1 MVKPA
6 RRSDSASFEGRKP
19 GSKRR
24 LRGSK
29 ILFALVVTIPP
40 CRFSEKRRRIR
51 RFRRRKGSSP
61 RGKTLDCSD
70 LSLVVLPNGASEV
83 PEYEIGTF
91 MQTEPAFGKQAGKQ
105 KSARDRPRAPSKP
118 GRGRSPVADAT
129 GWATI
134 PLVEDS
140 KSRRRSLKQRR
151 STSSERRRPSEL
163 DGRTLVFRWNHRSQ
177 GSKTSHMHTRGPCG
191 GGGPPPPRLR
201 SSSEEAGENVIRKAG
216 PLLAALALMWV
227 GSEIGTSRHWLA
239 YVFLLG
245 PAVVAAAFFVVARA
259 QEKRKGGH
267 DEKRRIGF

>member
-6 RRSDSASFEGRKP
+6 RRPEKASFEGRKP

-24 LRGSK
+24 LRASK

-40 CRFSEKRRRIR
+40 CRFSEERRRIR
-51 RFRRRKGSSP
+51 RFRRRRASLAW
-61 RGKTLDCSD
+61 GKPFDFNNLMIAA
-70 LSLVVLPNGASEV
+70 LPNGASEA

-118 GRGRSPVADAT
+118 GRGRRSVADAT

-140 KSRRRSLKQRR
+140 KSRRRSLKRRR

-177 GSKTSHMHTRGPCG
+177 SPKTSHMHTRGPCG
-191 GGGPPPPRLR
+191 LGGPPP
-201 SSSEEAGENVIRKAG
+201 
-216 PLLAALALMWV
+216 
-227 GSEIGTSRHWLA
+227 
-239 YVFLLG
+239 
-245 PAVVAAAFFVVARA
+245 AAFQATQR
-259 QEKRKGGH
+259 E
-267 DEKRRIGF
+267 